1 MERMDVGARV
11 RYFRHLRGLSQEQ
24 LALQAGINTA
34 FLGHL
39 ERGLKSPTITTL
51 DKLVR
56 ALSITFEELFA
67 ENPKVADPDQQ
78 AAMQRLQLLVRDL
91 SAEQLDKLSDMI
103 QAVLTFPKT

>member
-1 MERMDVGARV
+1 M
-11 RYFRHLRGLSQEQ
+11 
-24 LALQAGINTA
+24 
-34 FLGHL
+34 

-56 ALSITFEELFA
+56 ALSIQFEELFA
-67 ENPKVADPDQQ
+67 ENPKVADPDQR